1 MDKFISFFGITLCT
15 LAILIFVADF
25 EEFKIKYKNNC
36 NEKKYVI
43 NVENNNIYY
52 NCIEEIK
59 VEHNKELYDFEEFVK
74 DKGLK
79 ELFKKENNR
88 SLDRKTKS
96 IVHYYNNFVIIECKN
111 ATNDIVIGKRGI
123 KVNDAC

>member
-1 MDKFISFFGITLCT
+1 MDKFFSFFGITLGA
-15 LAILIFVADF
+15 LAILIFIADF

-36 NEKKYVI
+36 NEKEYI
-43 NVENNNIYY
+43 MNVENNNIYY

-59 VEHNKELYDFEEFVK
+59 VEHNKELYGFEEFVK

-88 SLDRKTKS
+88 VLDRTTKA
-96 IVHYYNNFVIIECKN
+96 ITHYYNDFVIIECKN
-111 ATNDIVIGKRGI
+111 IAKDIVIGKRGI
-123 KVNDAC
+123 TVNDAC